1 MPQYLADIKE
11 KEFFIENEEAHHL
24 TVVAR
29 RNEGDEI
36 VVFDGKGKQFKVLKY
51 HRKNIKIQTIIILTD
66 IIIVH
71 GNLAFSGVIQTTKEL
86 NKGGLSASVH
96 SYDGYLFA
104 YLEFDRY
111 VFKGVKVASWI
122 LE

>member
-36 VVFDGKGKQFKVLKY
+36 VVFDGKGKQFKARIDRAKKVRTRY
-51 HRKNIKIQTIIILTD
+51 PSFSYRNQKICSLCRT
-66 IIIVH
+66 
-71 GNLAFSGVIQTTKEL
+71 
-86 NKGGLSASVH
+86 
-96 SYDGYLFA
+96 LFCPYFA
-104 YLEFDRY
+104 QYIRGCLR
-111 VFKGVKVASWI
+111 
-122 LE
+122 